1 MDQIYAVKRRARQA
15 AGPLGGTKALATST
29 RMVSLHRTQMAPMDS
44 HSLARF
50 VTTTMGPACRRTS
63 PQVGLGNN
71 TMKRI
76 LTACV
81 LMTACSTNAAKG
93 DLESE
98 RLYAWIAV
106 PAFQGQGADQIID
119 RMGRPAVVSLV
130 EGGIRLECRV
140 HQHLVEGVW
149 GVFWAI
155 SEADRV
161 KVRNALAAHGEA
173 GLIYDSRE
181 ISWWCEDKV
190 ALRGRVTI
198 EVATKD
204 AAMDVARRISSG
216 MPLAA
221 AK

>member
-1 MDQIYAVKRRARQA
+1 M
-15 AGPLGGTKALATST
+15 
-29 RMVSLHRTQMAPMDS
+29 
-44 HSLARF
+44 
-50 VTTTMGPACRRTS
+50 
-63 PQVGLGNN
+63 
-71 TMKRI
+71 
-76 LTACV
+76 
-81 LMTACSTNAAKG
+81 
-93 DLESE
+93 
-98 RLYAWIAV
+98 
-106 PAFQGQGADQIID
+106 
-119 RMGRPAVVSLV
+119 
-130 EGGIRLECRV
+130 

-181 ISWWCEDKV
+181 IIWWYEDKV